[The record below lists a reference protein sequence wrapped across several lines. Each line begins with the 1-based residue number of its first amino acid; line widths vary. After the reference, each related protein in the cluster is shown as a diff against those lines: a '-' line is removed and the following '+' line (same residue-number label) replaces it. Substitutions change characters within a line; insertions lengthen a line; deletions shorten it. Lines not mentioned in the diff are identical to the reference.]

1 MDLPRDV
8 DDYIKDTIDHSLGIP
23 ISIDALQ
30 KKLSAAQESQRRL
43 REQYSSLVSR
53 LKEKEQVIELAR
65 SESSIN
71 AQAVKKFVE
80 ENGKLSGE
88 CEDLVK
94 QCKKW
99 ERECFLYH
107 QDREALMDFGNESD
121 ERARESESKVREL
134 EEQVRTMS
142 DVMKKSKVESDKKL
156 EEEERLVDSVLSS
169 FVSEEE
175 IKFGRVFLE
184 ANIEDQSLF
193 NRWEEL
199 KPSTRKAV
207 SLVAM
212 VKRIEKEKECL
223 ILNLA
228 KAEQEVEIVCE
239 QNRELDEENRKLLK
253 QCSSSSGYLQCSA
266 ERSNKAK
273 NSLKEPRSF
282 NPILMFLRIQLR
294 NYSIHI
300 FEMDDDGFRN
310 WGYYEPAAATFKGN
324 LGLQLMP
331 SIDRNTKPF
340 LTGRDPNLMI
350 GQNGPYHHHPE
361 PPINMSYN
369 WINQHKDKFF
379 NMLPV
384 TTTPNYGNILPE
396 TSSAP
401 SMRHHQTTDEYP
413 GKHEQVEEIVQ
424 TNKKRKPN
432 TKAGATTKAKK
443 PRKPKEE
450 SDKSIKVKPAKKS
463 VDFVINGVNMDIS
476 GLPVPVCTCTG
487 APQQCY
493 RWGCGG
499 WQSACCTT
507 NISMHP
513 LPMSTKRRGA
523 RISGRKMSQGAFK
536 KVLEKLASDGFNFGN
551 PIDLKSHWARHGTN
565 KFVTIR

>member
-1 MDLPRDV
+1 
-8 DDYIKDTIDHSLGIP
+8 
-23 ISIDALQ
+23 
-30 KKLSAAQESQRRL
+30 
-43 REQYSSLVSR
+43 
-53 LKEKEQVIELAR
+53 
-65 SESSIN
+65 
-71 AQAVKKFVE
+71 
-80 ENGKLSGE
+80 
-88 CEDLVK
+88 
-94 QCKKW
+94 
-99 ERECFLYH
+99 
-107 QDREALMDFGNESD
+107 
-121 ERARESESKVREL
+121 
-134 EEQVRTMS
+134 
-142 DVMKKSKVESDKKL
+142 
-156 EEEERLVDSVLSS
+156 
-169 FVSEEE
+169 
-175 IKFGRVFLE
+175 
-184 ANIEDQSLF
+184 
-193 NRWEEL
+193 
-199 KPSTRKAV
+199 
-207 SLVAM
+207 
-212 VKRIEKEKECL
+212 
-223 ILNLA
+223 
-228 KAEQEVEIVCE
+228 
-239 QNRELDEENRKLLK
+239 
-253 QCSSSSGYLQCSA
+253 
-266 ERSNKAK
+266 
-273 NSLKEPRSF
+273 
-282 NPILMFLRIQLR
+282 
-294 NYSIHI
+294 
-300 FEMDDDGFRN
+300 MDDDGFRN

-350 GQNGPYHHHPE
+350 GQNGPYHHTE

-369 WINQHKDKFF
+369 WINQQHKDKFF

-384 TTTPNYGNILPE
+384 TTAPNYGNILPE

-401 SMRHHQTTDEYP
+401 SMRHHQTTEEYP
-413 GKHEQVEEIVQ
+413 VKHEQEEIVQ

-432 TKAGATTKAKK
+432 AKVNATTKAKK

-450 SDKSIKVKPAKKS
+450 NDSVLRVKPVKKS

-476 GLPVPVCTCTG
+476 SLPVPVCTCTG

-507 NISMHP
+507 NISMYP